1 MKHLWKVW
9 SSAVRRMIP
18 WRTESLVMNQRPQYQ
33 GYVIGDWSYGNPDIL
48 KWNDQTK
55 LTIGKF
61 CSLAKGVRIVLGGE
75 HHSEWI
81 STYPLDIFVLGQDA
95 AVARQPSTKGDVVI
109 GNDVWIGVNSVILSG
124 VTIGDGA
131 IIGAASLVTRDIPPY
146 TIAAGHPAKP
156 LRKRFEEPVIQ
167 ALLTIRWWD
176 WPLEKIK
183 EAQPLLMSDNLDAFF
198 KRYAPGGVV
207 SARPELR

>member
-1 MKHLWKVW
+1 MTKPCLLNRLLSKL
-9 SSAVRRMIP
+9 R
-18 WRTESLVMNQRPQYQ
+18 RTESLVMNQRAKYQ
-33 GYVIGDWSYGNPDIL
+33 GFDIGDWSYGNPDIL
-48 KWNDQTK
+48 KWDDQTK
-55 LTIGKF
+55 LKIGKF

-75 HHSEWI
+75 HHAEWI
-81 STYPLDIFVLGQDA
+81 TTYPLDVFVQPQGGTGPGQS
-95 AVARQPSTKGDVVI
+95 STKGDVVI

-156 LRKRFEEPVIQ
+156 IRKRFEEPVIQ
-167 ALLTIRWWD
+167 ALLAIRWWD

-183 EAQPLLMSDNLDAFF
+183 EAQPLLMSGNLDDFL
-198 KRYAPGGVV
+198 KKYAPGGVV
-207 SARPELR
+207 STRGELR

>member
-1 MKHLWKVW
+1 
-9 SSAVRRMIP
+9 
-18 WRTESLVMNQRPQYQ
+18 MNQRKEFRDFE
-33 GYVIGDWSYGNPDIL
+33 IGDWSYGNPDIL

-55 LTIGKF
+55 LKIGRF

-81 STYPLDIFVLGQDA
+81 TTYPLDVFVQPQGDMGPGQS
-95 AVARQPSTKGDVVI
+95 STKGDVVI

-146 TIAAGHPAKP
+146 AIAAGHPAKP
-156 LRKRFEEPVIQ
+156 IRKRFEEPVIQ
-167 ALLTIRWWD
+167 ALLAIRWWD

-183 EAQPLLMSDNLDAFF
+183 EARPLLMSDNLDGFI